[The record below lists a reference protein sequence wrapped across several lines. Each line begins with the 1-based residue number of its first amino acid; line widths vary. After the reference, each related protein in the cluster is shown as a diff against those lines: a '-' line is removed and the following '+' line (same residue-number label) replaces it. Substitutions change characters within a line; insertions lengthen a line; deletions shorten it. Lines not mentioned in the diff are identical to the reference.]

1 MMRSISYVLL
11 VFGFISLTACDS
23 ESHQTPAIK
32 IKGSDTEYPLVK
44 HLMEEY
50 SKTTKVDITVFS
62 GGTTDGIKALSMME
76 CDIANASRS
85 INESEISFNTQKG
98 FSHKAI
104 VFAIDAIA
112 IITHSKLG
120 IDSLST
126 LQLARIMDGT
136 YTNWKQL
143 DGPNLPITVFSR
155 NAHSGTYVFMC
166 DQFCKN
172 GFPKNSIQLENNQQV
187 IEKVKTTP
195 GAISYVGCGAIREK
209 SGKPTAS
216 IWTMNLYTEGGLAYS
231 PFQELA
237 VIAGE
242 YPLVRP
248 LYQYINTTQNKA
260 INAFIAFEL
269 SEKGQ
274 RLVNRFGYYPINSYY
289 EEMNKEHGF

>member
-1 MMRSISYVLL
+1 MMRLKSYTLL
-11 VFGFISLTACDS
+11 LFGFGCFTACDS
-23 ESHQTPAIK
+23 ESPLTTVIK

-50 SKTTKVDITVFS
+50 SKTANADILVAS
-62 GGTTDGIKALSMME
+62 GGTADGIKALSLME

-85 INESEISFNTQKG
+85 INETEIAFNMQKG

-143 DGPNLPITVFSR
+143 NGPNLPITVFSR
-155 NAHSGTYVFMC
+155 NERSGTYVFMC

-172 GFPKNSIQLENNQQV
+172 GFPTNSFRLENNQQI
-187 IEKVKTTP
+187 IEKVKATP
-195 GAISYVGCGAIREK
+195 GGISYVGCGAIREK
-209 SGKPTAS
+209 SGKPITS

-237 VIAGE
+237 VIEGE

-248 LYQYINTTQNKA
+248 LFQYINTTQNKA
-260 INAFIAFEL
+260 VNAFILFEL

-274 RLVNRFGYYPINSYY
+274 RMIRRFGYYPINSYY